1 MNKMIR
7 ILTLPGIVLV
17 LSLLSTKTV
26 AAQGET
32 IPNPPMGLYNYDSA
46 FVPLAGGTTTEVC
59 FTLPDYAN
67 RENNIY
73 IRYWAVDSEKWV
85 ELKTT
90 FNQGVAC
97 ATATTPGIFA
107 LQGPQWLRTNPP
119 PPPPTPSPP
128 PDINNEGATINL
140 FLDGSILLAG
150 GPGILISPIP
160 IT

>member
-1 MNKMIR
+1 MNKVIR
-7 ILTLPGIVLV
+7 ILTLVGIVLV

-32 IPNPPMGLYNYDSA
+32 IPNPPMGLYNYDST
-46 FVPLAGGTTTEVC
+46 FVPLAGGTTAEVC

-85 ELKTT
+85 ELETT

-97 ATATTPGIFA
+97 ATATTPGIYA
-107 LQGPQWLRTNPP
+107 LQGPQWLRINPSPP
-119 PPPPTPSPP
+119 PPPPP
-128 PDINNEGATINL
+128 PDIGNVDEVTNL
-140 FLDGSILLAG
+140 FPDGSILLAG
-150 GPGILISPIP
+150 DPETLISFFP